1 MPKVFR
7 GKTLSLK
14 DWKRRQAHRHAER
27 LGGFLGSKVEFVD
40 GRGVGV
46 KEWNFLQLRN
56 VLAESLRR
64 YGLEVTAKKVEACHR
79 DFHGY
84 GCEAN
89 PSHVWGVP
97 DYTCHLR
104 LCPFEMKARSNR
116 ARKAVEP
123 EIRKL
128 KRGKFLVVSRR
139 NCALD
144 ELGEGIGEL
153 FSCFTRL
160 YRRFLVSKYGARGA
174 FAALEVTY
182 NPADRTWH
190 PHLNVVLDC
199 SKFVPH
205 RDLLE
210 AWMEIT
216 GGEGRGAWVGGIDK
230 GTCSELLKYITK
242 LVDFIDC
249 PEAVGA
255 FLQASKRRRFIR
267 SYGTLYGLDYVD
279 SGEDTSRFRC
289 PDCGCPKV
297 KDLGVIQRELV
308 FWDANGQTRFV
319 SSSDP

>member
-1 MPKVFR
+1 MPKTFT
-7 GKTLSLK
+7 GKTLSLA
-14 DWKRRQAHRHAER
+14 DWKRRKAAKHAER
-27 LGGFLGSKVEFVD
+27 LGGFLGHPVEFLE
-40 GRGVGV
+40 GRGVGA
-46 KEWNFLQLRN
+46 KEWNFLQLRD

-64 YGLEVTAKKVEACHR
+64 YGLEVTAKKVTACHR

-84 GCEAN
+84 ACEAN
-89 PSHVWGVP
+89 PSHVWAVP

-116 ARKAVEP
+116 ARKAIEP

-128 KRGKFLVVSRR
+128 KRGKLLVMSRR

-144 ELGEGIGEL
+144 ELGDGIGEL

-160 YRRFLVSKYGARGA
+160 YRRFLVPRGARGA

-182 NPADRTWH
+182 NPANQTWH
-190 PHLNVVLDC
+190 PHLNIVLDC
-199 SKFVPH
+199 PKYLAH
-205 RDLLE
+205 ADLLE
-210 AWMEIT
+210 AWMQIT
-216 GGEGRGAWVGGIDK
+216 DGEGRGAWIGGIDK

-267 SYGTLYGLDYVD
+267 SYGTLYGLDHLD
-279 SGEDTSRFRC
+279 SDEETSRFKC
-289 PDCGCPKV
+289 PDCGCPRV
-297 KDLGVIQRELV
+297 KDLGVIQREFV
-308 FWDANGQTRFV
+308 FWDASGRTRFV
-319 SSSDP
+319 PKFDSS